1 MIEELKPCPK
11 CGPDGA
17 PQRRIGEM
25 DEYMVECVE
34 CYTVKTP
41 WFKTLKEAEAY
52 WNAFAEGMKQQAAR
66 IAELEREIKFLKTEM
81 TCWDSYIK
89 ELEKKVSGNE

>member
-17 PQRRIGEM
+17 PRRRIGEM

-52 WNAFAEGMKQQAAR
+52 
-66 IAELEREIKFLKTEM
+66 
-81 TCWDSYIK
+81 
-89 ELEKKVSGNE
+89 